1 MDHTFTL
8 NIPDIGKPRVVVI
21 GGGFGG
27 LRAVK
32 QLKGQGFQVVL
43 FDKHNYHT
51 FQPLLYQVATAG
63 LPAESIASPLRHQ
76 FRHYADFHF
85 RLQRVVGIDPERRIV
100 FTEAGALQYDY
111 CIIAGGAR
119 TNFFGNKDV
128 EQYALP
134 MKSVPEALN
143 FRSQLMQSL
152 ELASVT
158 TDLAQRKAMMSIALV
173 GGGPT
178 GVETAGALAELKRH
192 VLPKDYPNLDLQD
205 MKIYLI
211 EGLPRLLPQMSEKAG
226 ARALKDLQKMGVLVN
241 TGAMVQTYD
250 GRTLRFKDGSTIEVH
265 TVVWTAGVTGET
277 FPGLPAEWSEKGRI
291 LTDENCRLLFAQNI
305 FAIGDLAL
313 MKTEKYPKGH
323 PGVAQVAMQMG
334 SYVGKHLKEFYKGK
348 EVAPFTYFDKGS
360 LATIGR
366 GNAVADLPGKL
377 SFGGRLAWWIWLF
390 IHINYLVSFRN
401 KVLVFASWVY
411 SYFTYDKGNRL
422 IIRPFVRKNDPA
434 TAETTRT
441 NVPEEAQIYH

>member
-8 NIPDIGKPRVVVI
+8 NIPDTGKPRVVVI

-27 LRAVK
+27 INAVK
-32 QLKGQGFQVVL
+32 QLKGKGFQVVL

-76 FRHYADFHF
+76 FQHYPDFHF
-85 RLQRVVGIDPERRIV
+85 RLQRVAGIDPERRIV
-100 FTEAGALQYDY
+100 FTEKGSLPYDY
-111 CIIAGGAR
+111 CIIAGGAKP
-119 TNFFGNKDV
+119 NFFGNKDV
-128 EQYALP
+128 EAYALP

-158 TDLAQRKAMMSIALV
+158 TDVTQRKAMLSIALV

-192 VLPKDYPNLDLQD
+192 VLPKDYPNLDLQE

-291 LTDENCRLLFAQNI
+291 LVDEHCRLPFAHTI

-323 PGVAQVAMQMG
+323 PGVAQVAIQMG
-334 SYVGKHLKEFYKGK
+334 HYVGKHLKAFYKGQ
-348 EVAPFTYFDKGS
+348 EVAPFSYFDKGS

-366 GNAVADLPGKL
+366 GNAVADLPRKL
-377 SFGGRLAWWIWLF
+377 YFGGRPAWWIWLF
-390 IHINYLVSFRN
+390 IHINYLASFRN

-422 IIRPFVRKNDPA
+422 IIRPYVRKNDPD
-434 TAETTRT
+434 TAETTRS
-441 NVPEEAQIYH
+441 NVPDEAQIYH